1 MVIGSVVYKNMKK
14 VYSRGFTL
22 VEVLVVIGIIA
33 LLTTVVYASL
43 SRATAKSRDGERIAL
58 VSNVQL
64 ALSYYYSHFN
74 AYPQTL
80 GAMGEDYL
88 KNVPDLDC
96 ASFLLPGEEDKLC
109 YVPLTKTGSTY
120 SKCQGTD
127 TCTYYHLG
135 VRLELPN
142 PQLDQD
148 KDFDSL
154 PDGFAGEDESGSQVF
169 DITP

>member
-1 MVIGSVVYKNMKK
+1 MKK
-14 VYSRGFTL
+14 LKAFTL

-43 SRATAKSRDGERIAL
+43 SRATAKSRDGERIARI
-58 VSNVQL
+58 SNIQL

-80 GAMGEDYL
+80 EEMGPDYL

-96 ASFLLPGEEDKLC
+96 TSFQDAGREDTFC
-109 YVPLTKTGSTY
+109 YVPLTKSGGAY
-120 SKCQGTD
+120 SECQGTD

-135 VRLELPN
+135 VHLELPN

-148 KDFDSL
+148 KDFDST
-154 PDGFAGEDESGSQVF
+154 PDGFDGEDESGSRVF